1 MLCFTS
7 PTRKRF
13 ASSPS
18 RLIASMILSWASL
31 MSWYSSTKTWSNCRR
46 QCCAAGVGPPVTQG
60 CIKLLDFSLS
70 SIGWRRGPGRG
81 GAFSLVSPLLGP
93 LPTRSSRGEDGE
105 LDAALGVGRLKLAA
119 HDQFDQEVIGAVIE
133 AHADSEVAFP
143 LWREVQIDRR
153 HDLLLLLAKSF
164 EPVEASEVA
173 VIFDSGR
180 DLAGNVV
187 ADLGVGREFKAARG
201 FRPS

>member
-13 ASSPS
+13 ASAPS

-31 MSWYSSTKTWSNCRR
+31 ISWYSSTKTWSNCRR

-70 SIGWRRGPGRG
+70 SIGWRRGLGRG
-81 GAFSLVSPLLGP
+81 GAFLLVSPLLGP

-105 LDAALGVGRLKLAA
+105 LDAALSYCFPKATSLAA
-119 HDQFDQEVIGAVIE
+119 AGARVQSLAHD
-133 AHADSEVAFP
+133 ADSARVIP
-143 LWREVQIDRR
+143 PVPVCGDRSVFALVLVR
-153 HDLLLLLAKSF
+153 RRRL
-164 EPVEASEVA
+164 
-173 VIFDSGR
+173 R
-180 DLAGNVV
+180 DHGP
-187 ADLGVGREFKAARG
+187 G
-201 FRPS
+201 